1 MYPARAA
8 TCAWSS
14 APGEKRVRPHRSLL
28 SPVMAGDR
36 TAGKGPGR
44 LRRARR
50 WRGPD
55 DRPPGLALWP

>member
-28 SPVMAGDR
+28 SPVVAGDR

-44 LRRARR
+44 LRRAR
-50 WRGPD
+50 D
-55 DRPPGLALWP
+55 DEGLTIDAGAGFVA